1 MSTTLSFQYVPTV
14 SITGVAS
21 AWDASVVS
29 KEDAATPTVVATS
42 GYAGSTTVSITKTA
56 LNKLYIA
63 GQVAGFETDM
73 HTHFKG
79 AIKTK
84 LLADL
89 NLADGDVGN
98 EFSGLTGF
106 DADYDTKWAA
116 FKAALVANEGAK
128 PVLTTV
134 DKLHIVFTFT
144 STVPGFSNKI
154 AVYEVPVV
162 GA

>member
-1 MSTTLSFQYVPTV
+1 MSTTLSFQYQTPVAIVGTV
-14 SITGVAS
+14 S
-21 AWDASVVS
+21 AWDSSVVAVAT
-29 KEDAATPTVVATS
+29 AATTATT
-42 GYAGSTTVSITKTA
+42 GYAGSTAVSITKTN

-63 GQVAGFETDM
+63 GEVAGFETDM
-73 HTHFKG
+73 HIHFKG

-98 EFSGLTGF
+98 EFSGLSGF
-106 DADYDTKWAA
+106 DTDYEAKWAA

-134 DKLHIVFTFT
+134 NKLHIVFTFT
-144 STVPGFSNKI
+144 STVPGFTNKI
-154 AVYEVPVV
+154 AVYEVPIV
-162 GA
+162 A